1 MVTFLYELTKAE
13 SLFYV
18 DPHVGALVG
27 WKDLHDGD
35 GWCRSTLCKVANLL
49 PCVHVTSAFVKR

>member
-1 MVTFLYELTKAE
+1 MVAFLYELTKAE

-18 DPHVGALVG
+18 DPHVGASVG

-49 PCVHVTSAFVKR
+49 PRVRVTTVLL